1 MNMPATVNMPA
12 TGSEDTVECVICAR
26 DGDGAQHPGTVGGNV
41 YEDAWWYAYHA
52 PPSIVP
58 LGQLFLVSKRHFLD
72 FAEMTPDEAASYGS
86 VLVRLVAA
94 IKQTV
99 DAERVYVLSTVEG
112 VPHFHARLA
121 PRPHD
126 EVLREWALL
135 ASERSCG
142 EAEALAVAE
151 RLRELLMGG

>member
-1 MNMPATVNMPA
+1 M
-12 TGSEDTVECVICAR
+12 EDALECLICAR
-26 DGDGAQHPGTVGGNV
+26 AGDGALHPGTVGGNV
-41 YEDAWWYAYHA
+41 YEDDWWYAYHA
-52 PPSIVP
+52 PPTMVP
-58 LGQLFLVSKRHFLD
+58 PGQLFLVSKRHFLD
-72 FAEMTPDEAASYGS
+72 FAEMRTEEAASYGS

-126 EVLREWALL
+126 EELRGWALL
-135 ASERSCG
+135 ESERSCG